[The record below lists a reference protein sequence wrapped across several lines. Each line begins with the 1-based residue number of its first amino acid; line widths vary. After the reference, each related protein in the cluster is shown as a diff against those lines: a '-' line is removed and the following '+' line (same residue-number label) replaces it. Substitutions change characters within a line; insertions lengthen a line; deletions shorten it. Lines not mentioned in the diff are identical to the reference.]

1 MNTLN
6 QKVSIAEKIG
16 YSLGDCSANFV
27 FQMMMIYQ
35 TKFYTDVFG
44 LEGAVAGSVMLLARI
59 VDAFVD
65 PTVGI
70 LSDRTKSKWG
80 KYRPWVLWTAL
91 PFMVFYILA
100 FYNPGIEDK
109 GLVALY
115 ATISYTLLMTLYS
128 FNNTPYASLGGVM
141 TSDIKERNSI
151 TSIRFVAATI
161 AQFIVQGLTLP
172 LVSKFTGESGD
183 KGHGWLCTISL
194 FAVIGLIFL
203 IITFFSARERITP
216 PTNQKTDTK
225 QDIKDV
231 FKNIPWRAMFILTL
245 FIFTTLAM
253 WGSAMN
259 YYFENYVDASALYA
273 FLDKIGL
280 VATEA
285 GDGIG
290 YSILNAF
297 GLIVS
302 SPDKAYEVGF
312 GVFNMLGALV
322 QFFGVILL
330 SSFLANR
337 YGKKRVFIICLA
349 LTALFTAFFYFPN
362 ETDVETMFVLN
373 FLKSLAYAPTVPL
386 LWAMIADVA
395 DHSEY
400 VNHRR
405 ATGFVFAGVVFALK
419 AGLGIGSAILG
430 FLLSGFG
437 YVSGAGTEQIDSAIQ
452 GIVLSSSLI
461 PAATFFVGVIALY
474 FYPITKEYNEHMQAE
489 LKERVAQG
497 RKKLADEMRLAMDA
511 KQWVD
516 AIQEYADI
524 TELDAAT
531 LNRLIKEIV
540 VHESIDS
547 DKTRHISIEIHFNL
561 KPLPEVEQVT
571 A

>member
-1 MNTLN
+1 MNNMN
-6 QKVSIAEKIG
+6 QKISISEKIG
-16 YSLGDCSANFV
+16 YSLGDCSANLV

-44 LEGAVAGSVMLLARI
+44 LEGAIAGSVMLIARI

-70 LSDRTKSKWG
+70 LSDKTQTRWG
-80 KYRPWVLWTAL
+80 KYRPWILWTAL
-91 PFMVFYILA
+91 PFMVFYVLA

-109 GLVALY
+109 SLVAVY

-172 LVSKFTGESGD
+172 LVGKFAGANGD

-194 FAVIGLIFL
+194 FAAIGFIFF

-216 PTNQKTDTK
+216 PASQKTDTRK
-225 QDIKDV
+225 DIRDV
-231 FKNIPWRAMFILTL
+231 FHSIPWRAMFILTL
-245 FIFTTLAM
+245 FLFTTLAM

-259 YYFENYVDASALYA
+259 YYFENYVDANALYT
-273 FLDKIGL
+273 FLDKLGL
-280 VATEA
+280 VAIEA
-285 GDGIG
+285 NASFS
-290 YSILNAF
+290 YNILNAF
-297 GLIVS
+297 GLIVN
-302 SPDKAYEVGF
+302 SPEKAYEVGF
-312 GVFNMLGALV
+312 GVFNMVGALV

-337 YGKKRVFIICLA
+337 YGKKRVFIFCLT
-349 LTALFTAFFYFPN
+349 LTAIFTALFYFPN
-362 ETDVETMFVLN
+362 ETDIETMFVLN

-400 VNHRR
+400 VNYRR

-419 AGLGIGSAILG
+419 AGLGIGGAILG

-437 YVSGAGTEQIDSAIQ
+437 YVSGAGTAQTESAIH
-452 GIVLSSSLI
+452 GIILSSSLI
-461 PAATFFVGVIALY
+461 PAATFFIGVIALY
-474 FYPITKEYNEHMQAE
+474 FYPITKAYNEEMQAE
-489 LKERVAQG
+489 LTER
-497 RKKLADEMRLAMDA
+497 RKQTD
-511 KQWVD
+511 
-516 AIQEYADI
+516 Y
-524 TELDAAT
+524 
-531 LNRLIKEIV
+531 
-540 VHESIDS
+540 
-547 DKTRHISIEIHFNL
+547 
-561 KPLPEVEQVT
+561 
-571 A
+571 

>member
-1 MNTLN
+1 MNNMN
-6 QKVSIAEKIG
+6 QKISISEKIG
-16 YSLGDCSANFV
+16 YSLGDCSANLV

-44 LEGAVAGSVMLLARI
+44 LEGAIAGSVMLIARI

-70 LSDRTKSKWG
+70 LSDKTQTRWG
-80 KYRPWVLWTAL
+80 KYRPWILWTAL
-91 PFMVFYILA
+91 PFMVFYVLA

-109 GLVALY
+109 SLVAVY

-172 LVSKFTGESGD
+172 LVGKFAGANGD

-194 FAVIGLIFL
+194 FAAIGFIFF

-216 PTNQKTDTK
+216 PASQKTDTRK
-225 QDIKDV
+225 DIRDV
-231 FKNIPWRAMFILTL
+231 FHSIPWRAMFILTL
-245 FIFTTLAM
+245 FLFTTLAM

-259 YYFENYVDASALYA
+259 YYFENYVDANALYT
-273 FLDKIGL
+273 FLDKLGL
-280 VATEA
+280 VAVEA
-285 GDGIG
+285 NASFS
-290 YSILNAF
+290 YNILNAF
-297 GLIVS
+297 GLIVN
-302 SPDKAYEVGF
+302 SPEKAYEVGF
-312 GVFNMLGALV
+312 GVFNMVGALV

-337 YGKKRVFIICLA
+337 YGKKRVFIFCLT
-349 LTALFTAFFYFPN
+349 LTAIFTALFYFPN
-362 ETDVETMFVLN
+362 ETDIETMFVLN

-400 VNHRR
+400 VNYRR

-419 AGLGIGSAILG
+419 AGLGIGGAILG

-437 YVSGAGTEQIDSAIQ
+437 YVSGAGTAQTESAIH
-452 GIVLSSSLI
+452 GIILSSSLI
-461 PAATFFVGVIALY
+461 PAGTFFIGVIALF
-474 FYPITKEYNEHMQAE
+474 FYPITKAYNEEMQAE
-489 LKERVAQG
+489 LTER
-497 RKKLADEMRLAMDA
+497 RKQTD
-511 KQWVD
+511 
-516 AIQEYADI
+516 Y
-524 TELDAAT
+524 
-531 LNRLIKEIV
+531 
-540 VHESIDS
+540 
-547 DKTRHISIEIHFNL
+547 
-561 KPLPEVEQVT
+561 
-571 A
+571 

>member
-1 MNTLN
+1 MNNMN
-6 QKVSIAEKIG
+6 QKISISEKIG
-16 YSLGDCSANFV
+16 YSLGDCSANLV

-44 LEGAVAGSVMLLARI
+44 LEGAIAGSVMLIARI

-70 LSDRTKSKWG
+70 LSDKTQTRWG
-80 KYRPWVLWTAL
+80 KYRPWILWTAL
-91 PFMVFYILA
+91 PFMVFYVLA

-109 GLVALY
+109 SLVAVY

-172 LVSKFTGESGD
+172 LVGKFAGANGD

-194 FAVIGLIFL
+194 FAAIGFIFF

-216 PTNQKTDTK
+216 PASQKTDTRK
-225 QDIKDV
+225 DIRDV
-231 FKNIPWRAMFILTL
+231 FHSIPWRAMFILTL
-245 FIFTTLAM
+245 FLFTTLAM

-259 YYFENYVDASALYA
+259 YYFENYVDANALYT
-273 FLDKIGL
+273 FLDKLGL
-280 VATEA
+280 VAVEA
-285 GDGIG
+285 NASFS
-290 YSILNAF
+290 YNILNAF
-297 GLIVS
+297 GLIVN
-302 SPDKAYEVGF
+302 SPEKAYEVGF
-312 GVFNMLGALV
+312 GVFNMVGALV

-337 YGKKRVFIICLA
+337 YGKKRVFIFCLTLTA
-349 LTALFTAFFYFPN
+349 IFTALFYFSN
-362 ETDVETMFVLN
+362 ETDIETMFVLN

-400 VNHRR
+400 VNYRR

-419 AGLGIGSAILG
+419 AGLGIGGAILG

-437 YVSGAGTEQIDSAIQ
+437 YVSGAGTAQTESAIH
-452 GIVLSSSLI
+452 GIILSSSLI
-461 PAATFFVGVIALY
+461 PAATFFIGVIALY
-474 FYPITKEYNEHMQAE
+474 FYPITKAYNEEMQAE
-489 LKERVAQG
+489 LTER
-497 RKKLADEMRLAMDA
+497 RKQTD
-511 KQWVD
+511 
-516 AIQEYADI
+516 Y
-524 TELDAAT
+524 
-531 LNRLIKEIV
+531 
-540 VHESIDS
+540 
-547 DKTRHISIEIHFNL
+547 
-561 KPLPEVEQVT
+561 
-571 A
+571 

>member
-1 MNTLN
+1 MNNMN
-6 QKVSIAEKIG
+6 QKISISEKIG
-16 YSLGDCSANFV
+16 YSLGDCSANLV

-44 LEGAVAGSVMLLARI
+44 LEGAIAGSVMLIARI

-70 LSDRTKSKWG
+70 LSDKTQTRWG
-80 KYRPWVLWTAL
+80 KYRPWILWTAL
-91 PFMVFYILA
+91 PFMVFYVLA

-109 GLVALY
+109 SLVAVY

-172 LVSKFTGESGD
+172 LVGKFAGANGD

-194 FAVIGLIFL
+194 FAAICFIFF

-216 PTNQKTDTK
+216 PASQKTDTRK
-225 QDIKDV
+225 DIRDV
-231 FKNIPWRAMFILTL
+231 FHSIPWRAMFILTL
-245 FIFTTLAM
+245 FLFTTLAM

-259 YYFENYVDASALYA
+259 YYFENYVDANALYT
-273 FLDKIGL
+273 FLDKLGL
-280 VATEA
+280 VAVEA
-285 GDGIG
+285 NASFS
-290 YSILNAF
+290 YNILNAF
-297 GLIVS
+297 GLIVN
-302 SPDKAYEVGF
+302 SPEKAYEVGF
-312 GVFNMLGALV
+312 GVFNMVGALV

-337 YGKKRVFIICLA
+337 YGKKRVFIFCLT
-349 LTALFTAFFYFPN
+349 LTAIFTALFYFPN
-362 ETDVETMFVLN
+362 ETDIETMFVLN

-400 VNHRR
+400 VNYRR

-419 AGLGIGSAILG
+419 AGLGIGGAILG

-437 YVSGAGTEQIDSAIQ
+437 YVSGAGTAQTESAIH
-452 GIVLSSSLI
+452 GIILSSSLI
-461 PAATFFVGVIALY
+461 PAATFFIGVIALY
-474 FYPITKEYNEHMQAE
+474 FYPITKAYNEEMQAE
-489 LKERVAQG
+489 LTER
-497 RKKLADEMRLAMDA
+497 RKQTD
-511 KQWVD
+511 
-516 AIQEYADI
+516 Y
-524 TELDAAT
+524 
-531 LNRLIKEIV
+531 
-540 VHESIDS
+540 
-547 DKTRHISIEIHFNL
+547 
-561 KPLPEVEQVT
+561 
-571 A
+571 

>member
-1 MNTLN
+1 MNNMN
-6 QKVSIAEKIG
+6 QKISISEKIG
-16 YSLGDCSANFV
+16 YSLGDCSANLV

-44 LEGAVAGSVMLLARI
+44 LEGAIAGSVMLIARI

-70 LSDRTKSKWG
+70 LSDKTQTRWG
-80 KYRPWVLWTAL
+80 KYRPWILWTAL
-91 PFMVFYILA
+91 PFMVFYVLA
-100 FYNPGIEDK
+100 FYNPSIEDK
-109 GLVALY
+109 SLVAVY

-172 LVSKFTGESGD
+172 LVGKFAGANGD

-194 FAVIGLIFL
+194 FAAIGFIFF

-216 PTNQKTDTK
+216 PASQKTDTRK
-225 QDIKDV
+225 DIRDV
-231 FKNIPWRAMFILTL
+231 FHSIPWRAMFILTL
-245 FIFTTLAM
+245 FLFTTLAM

-259 YYFENYVDASALYA
+259 YYFENYVDANALYT
-273 FLDKIGL
+273 FLDKLGL
-280 VATEA
+280 VAVEA
-285 GDGIG
+285 NASFS
-290 YSILNAF
+290 YNILNAF
-297 GLIVS
+297 GLIVN
-302 SPDKAYEVGF
+302 SPEKAYEVGF
-312 GVFNMLGALV
+312 GVFNMVGTLV

-337 YGKKRVFIICLA
+337 YGKKRVFIFCLT
-349 LTALFTAFFYFPN
+349 LTAIFTALFYFPN
-362 ETDVETMFVLN
+362 ETDIETMFVLN

-400 VNHRR
+400 VNYRR

-419 AGLGIGSAILG
+419 AGLGIGGAILG

-437 YVSGAGTEQIDSAIQ
+437 YVSGAGTAQTESAIH
-452 GIVLSSSLI
+452 GIILSSSLI
-461 PAATFFVGVIALY
+461 PAATFFIGVIALY
-474 FYPITKEYNEHMQAE
+474 FYPITKAYNEEMQAE
-489 LKERVAQG
+489 LTER
-497 RKKLADEMRLAMDA
+497 RKQTD
-511 KQWVD
+511 
-516 AIQEYADI
+516 Y
-524 TELDAAT
+524 
-531 LNRLIKEIV
+531 
-540 VHESIDS
+540 
-547 DKTRHISIEIHFNL
+547 
-561 KPLPEVEQVT
+561 
-571 A
+571 

>member
-1 MNTLN
+1 MNNMN
-6 QKVSIAEKIG
+6 QKISISEKIG
-16 YSLGDCSANFV
+16 YSLGDCSANLV

-44 LEGAVAGSVMLLARI
+44 LEGAIAGSVMLIARI

-70 LSDRTKSKWG
+70 LSDKTQTRWG
-80 KYRPWVLWTAL
+80 KYRPWILWTAL
-91 PFMVFYILA
+91 RVMGFYVLA
-100 FYNPGIEDK
+100 FYNRGIEDK
-109 GLVALY
+109 SLVAVY

-172 LVSKFTGESGD
+172 LVGKFAGANGD

-194 FAVIGLIFL
+194 FAAIGFIFF

-216 PTNQKTDTK
+216 PASQKTDTRK
-225 QDIKDV
+225 DIRDV
-231 FKNIPWRAMFILTL
+231 FHSIPWRAMFILTL
-245 FIFTTLAM
+245 FLFTTLAM

-259 YYFENYVDASALYA
+259 YYFENYVDANALYT
-273 FLDKIGL
+273 FLDKLGL
-280 VATEA
+280 VAVEA
-285 GDGIG
+285 NASFS
-290 YSILNAF
+290 YNILNAF
-297 GLIVS
+297 GLIVN
-302 SPDKAYEVGF
+302 SPEKAYEVGF
-312 GVFNMLGALV
+312 GVFNMVGALV

-337 YGKKRVFIICLA
+337 YGKKRVFIFCLT
-349 LTALFTAFFYFPN
+349 LTAIFTALFYFPN
-362 ETDVETMFVLN
+362 ETDIETMFVLN

-400 VNHRR
+400 VNYRR

-419 AGLGIGSAILG
+419 AGLGIGGAILG

-437 YVSGAGTEQIDSAIQ
+437 YVSGAGTAQTESAIH
-452 GIVLSSSLI
+452 GIILSSSLI
-461 PAATFFVGVIALY
+461 PAATFFIGVIALY
-474 FYPITKEYNEHMQAE
+474 FYPITKAYNEEMQAE
-489 LKERVAQG
+489 LTER
-497 RKKLADEMRLAMDA
+497 RKQTD
-511 KQWVD
+511 
-516 AIQEYADI
+516 Y
-524 TELDAAT
+524 
-531 LNRLIKEIV
+531 
-540 VHESIDS
+540 
-547 DKTRHISIEIHFNL
+547 
-561 KPLPEVEQVT
+561 
-571 A
+571 

>member
-1 MNTLN
+1 MNNMN
-6 QKVSIAEKIG
+6 QKVSMAEKIG
-16 YSLGDCSANFV
+16 YSLGDCSANLV

-44 LEGAVAGSVMLLARI
+44 LEGAVAGSVMLIARI

-65 PTVGI
+65 PTVGL
-70 LSDRTKSKWG
+70 LSDRTQTRWG

-91 PFMVFYILA
+91 PFMVFYVLA

-109 GLVALY
+109 GLVAVY

-161 AQFIVQGLTLP
+161 AQFVVQGLTLP
-172 LVSKFTGESGD
+172 LVSKFAGPEGD

-194 FAVIGLIFL
+194 FAIIGFVFF

-216 PTNQKTDTK
+216 PSGQKTDTVK
-225 QDIKDV
+225 DIKDV
-231 FKNIPWRAMFILTL
+231 FRSIPWRAMFILTL
-245 FIFTTLAM
+245 FLFTTLAM

-259 YYFENYVDASALYA
+259 YYFENYVDADALYS
-273 FLDKIGL
+273 FLDKLGL
-280 VATEA
+280 VTTQA
-285 GDGIG
+285 GTGLG
-290 YSILNAF
+290 YSLLNAF

-302 SPDKAYEVGF
+302 SPNKAYEVGF

-330 SSFLANR
+330 SEFLANR

-349 LTALFTAFFYFPN
+349 LTAAFTAMFYFPN
-362 ETDVETMFVLN
+362 ETDIETMFFLN

-395 DHSEY
+395 DHSDY
-400 VNHRR
+400 VNYRR

-419 AGLGIGSAILG
+419 AGLGIGGAILG

-437 YVSGAGTEQIDSAIQ
+437 YVSGAGTAQTESAIH

-461 PAATFFVGVIALY
+461 PAATFAVGVITLC
-474 FYPITKEYNEHMQAE
+474 FYPITKTYNERMQAE
-489 LKERVAQG
+489 LTER
-497 RKKLADEMRLAMDA
+497 RMRND
-511 KQWVD
+511 
-516 AIQEYADI
+516 Y
-524 TELDAAT
+524 
-531 LNRLIKEIV
+531 
-540 VHESIDS
+540 
-547 DKTRHISIEIHFNL
+547 
-561 KPLPEVEQVT
+561 
-571 A
+571 

>member
-1 MNTLN
+1 MNNMN
-6 QKVSIAEKIG
+6 QKISISEKIG
-16 YSLGDCSANFV
+16 YSLGDCSANLV

-44 LEGAVAGSVMLLARI
+44 LEGAIAGSVMLIARI
-59 VDAFVD
+59 VDALVD

-70 LSDRTKSKWG
+70 LSDKTQTRWG
-80 KYRPWVLWTAL
+80 KYRPWILWTAL
-91 PFMVFYILA
+91 PFMVFYVLA

-109 GLVALY
+109 SLVAVY

-172 LVSKFTGESGD
+172 LVGKFAGANGD

-194 FAVIGLIFL
+194 FAAIGFIFF

-216 PTNQKTDTK
+216 PASQKTDTRK
-225 QDIKDV
+225 DIRDV
-231 FKNIPWRAMFILTL
+231 FHSIPWRAMFILTL
-245 FIFTTLAM
+245 FLFTTLAM

-259 YYFENYVDASALYA
+259 YYFENYVDANALYT
-273 FLDKIGL
+273 FLDKLGL
-280 VATEA
+280 VAVEA
-285 GDGIG
+285 NASFS
-290 YSILNAF
+290 YNILNAF
-297 GLIVS
+297 GLIVN
-302 SPDKAYEVGF
+302 SPEKAYEVGF
-312 GVFNMLGALV
+312 GVFNMVGALV

-337 YGKKRVFIICLA
+337 YGKKRVFIFCLT
-349 LTALFTAFFYFPN
+349 LTAIFTALFYFPN
-362 ETDVETMFVLN
+362 ETDIETMFVLN

-400 VNHRR
+400 VNYRR

-419 AGLGIGSAILG
+419 AGLGIGGAILG

-437 YVSGAGTEQIDSAIQ
+437 YVSGAGTAQTESAIH
-452 GIVLSSSLI
+452 GIILSSSLI
-461 PAATFFVGVIALY
+461 PAATFFIGVIALY
-474 FYPITKEYNEHMQAE
+474 FYPITKAYNEEMQAE
-489 LKERVAQG
+489 LTER
-497 RKKLADEMRLAMDA
+497 RKQTD
-511 KQWVD
+511 
-516 AIQEYADI
+516 Y
-524 TELDAAT
+524 
-531 LNRLIKEIV
+531 
-540 VHESIDS
+540 
-547 DKTRHISIEIHFNL
+547 
-561 KPLPEVEQVT
+561 
-571 A
+571 

>member
-1 MNTLN
+1 MSTIQN
-6 QKVSIAEKIG
+6 QKVTLTEKIG
-16 YSLGDCSANFV
+16 YGLGDCSANLV

-35 TKFYTDVFG
+35 TKFYTDIFG
-44 LEGAVAGSVMLLARI
+44 LEGAIAGTVMLVARI

-70 LSDRTKSKWG
+70 LSDRTNSRWG

-91 PFMVFYILA
+91 PFMVFYVLA

-115 ATISYTLLMTLYS
+115 ATISYTLLMTMYS
-128 FNNTPYASLGGVM
+128 FNNTPYSSLGGVM
-141 TSDIKERNSI
+141 SADIKERTSI
-151 TSIRFVAATI
+151 TSIRFIFSTI
-161 AQFIVQGLTLP
+161 AQFVVQGLTLP
-172 LVSKFTGESGD
+172 LVSKFSDGGD
-183 KGHGWLCTISL
+183 KAHGWLCTISL
-194 FAVIGLIFL
+194 FAIIGFIFL
-203 IITFFSARERITP
+203 VTVFFSAKERITP
-216 PTNQKTDTK
+216 PAGQKNNTR

-231 FKNIPWRAMFILTL
+231 LSSLPWRAMFVLTL
-245 FIFTTLAM
+245 FVFITLAM

-259 YYFENYVDASALYA
+259 YYFENYVNAGALYA
-273 FLDKIGL
+273 FLDKLGL

-285 GDGIG
+285 QDSIG

-330 SSFLANR
+330 SEYLANK
-337 YGKKRVFIICLA
+337 YGKKQTFIVCLT
-349 LTALFTAFFYFPN
+349 LTAIFTAMFYFPAKDN
-362 ETDVETMFVLN
+362 IGFMFVLN

-400 VNHRR
+400 VHYRR

-419 AGLGIGSAILG
+419 AGLGVGGAILG

-437 YVSGAGTEQIDSAIQ
+437 YISGAGVAQSDSAIH
-452 GIVLSSSLI
+452 GIILSSSLI
-461 PAATFFVGVIALY
+461 PAATFFVGVIALF
-474 FYPITKEYNEHMQAE
+474 FYPITKKYNEKMQAE
-489 LKERVAQG
+489 LAER
-497 RKKLADEMRLAMDA
+497 RSKND
-511 KQWVD
+511 
-516 AIQEYADI
+516 Y
-524 TELDAAT
+524 
-531 LNRLIKEIV
+531 
-540 VHESIDS
+540 
-547 DKTRHISIEIHFNL
+547 
-561 KPLPEVEQVT
+561 
-571 A
+571 

>member
-1 MNTLN
+1 MNALS
-6 QKVSIAEKIG
+6 QKVSMAEKIG
-16 YSLGDCSANFV
+16 YSLGDCSANLV

-44 LEGAVAGSVMLLARI
+44 LEGAIAGSVMLIARI

-70 LSDRTKSKWG
+70 LSDRTQSKWG

-91 PFMVFYILA
+91 PFMVFYVLA

-109 GLVALY
+109 GLVAVY

-141 TSDIKERNSI
+141 SSDIKERTSI
-151 TSIRFVAATI
+151 TSIRFVSATI

-172 LVSKFTGESGD
+172 LVSKFAGESGD

-194 FAVIGLIFL
+194 FAVIGFVFL
-203 IITFFSARERITP
+203 VITFFSSRERITP
-216 PTNQKTDTK
+216 PASQKTDTK
-225 QDIKDV
+225 KDIKDV

-245 FIFTTLAM
+245 FLFTTRAM

-259 YYFENYVDASALYA
+259 YYFENYVDAGALYA
-273 FLDKIGL
+273 FLDKLGL
-280 VATEA
+280 VATQA
-285 GDGIG
+285 SDSVG
-290 YSILNAF
+290 YTILNAF

-302 SPDKAYEVGF
+302 SPEKAYEVGF
-312 GVFNMLGALV
+312 GVFNMLGAIV
-322 QFFGVILL
+322 QFFGVIFL
-330 SSFLANR
+330 SGFLANR
-337 YGKKRVFIICLA
+337 FGKKSVFIVCLA

-419 AGLGIGSAILG
+419 AGLGVGGAILG

-437 YVSGAGTEQIDSAIQ
+437 YVSGAGVAQSESAIH
-452 GIVLSSSLI
+452 GIVLSSSII
-461 PAATFFVGVIALY
+461 PAVTFFVGVIALW
-474 FYPITKEYNEHMQAE
+474 FYPITKKYNEQIQAE
-489 LKERVAQG
+489 LTER
-497 RKKLADEMRLAMDA
+497 RNKAD
-511 KQWVD
+511 
-516 AIQEYADI
+516 Y
-524 TELDAAT
+524 
-531 LNRLIKEIV
+531 
-540 VHESIDS
+540 
-547 DKTRHISIEIHFNL
+547 
-561 KPLPEVEQVT
+561 
-571 A
+571 

>member
-1 MNTLN
+1 MNNMN
-6 QKVSIAEKIG
+6 QKISISEKIG
-16 YSLGDCSANFV
+16 YSLGDCSANLV

-44 LEGAVAGSVMLLARI
+44 LEGAIAGSVMLIARI

-70 LSDRTKSKWG
+70 LSDKTQTRWG
-80 KYRPWVLWTAL
+80 KYRPWILWTAL
-91 PFMVFYILA
+91 PFMVFYVLA

-109 GLVALY
+109 SLVAVY
-115 ATISYTLLMTLYS
+115 STISYTLLMTLYS

-172 LVSKFTGESGD
+172 LVGKFAGANGD

-194 FAVIGLIFL
+194 FAVIGFIFF

-216 PTNQKTDTK
+216 PASQKTDTRK
-225 QDIKDV
+225 DIRDV
-231 FKNIPWRAMFILTL
+231 FHSIPWRAMFILTL
-245 FIFTTLAM
+245 FLFTTLAM

-259 YYFENYVDASALYA
+259 YYFENYVDANALYT
-273 FLDKIGL
+273 FLDKLGL
-280 VATEA
+280 VAVEA
-285 GDGIG
+285 NASFS
-290 YSILNAF
+290 YNILNAF
-297 GLIVS
+297 GLIVN
-302 SPDKAYEVGF
+302 SPEKAYEVGF
-312 GVFNMLGALV
+312 GVFNMVGALV

-337 YGKKRVFIICLA
+337 YGKKRVFIFCLT
-349 LTALFTAFFYFPN
+349 LTAIFTALFYFPN
-362 ETDVETMFVLN
+362 ETDIETMFVLN

-400 VNHRR
+400 VNYRR

-419 AGLGIGSAILG
+419 AGLGIGGAILG

-437 YVSGAGTEQIDSAIQ
+437 YVSGAGTAQTESAIH
-452 GIVLSSSLI
+452 GIILSSSLI
-461 PAATFFVGVIALY
+461 PAATFFIGVIALY
-474 FYPITKEYNEHMQAE
+474 FYPITKAYNEEMQAE
-489 LKERVAQG
+489 LTER
-497 RKKLADEMRLAMDA
+497 RKQTD
-511 KQWVD
+511 
-516 AIQEYADI
+516 Y
-524 TELDAAT
+524 
-531 LNRLIKEIV
+531 
-540 VHESIDS
+540 
-547 DKTRHISIEIHFNL
+547 
-561 KPLPEVEQVT
+561 
-571 A
+571 